1 MYCLAPDLVKSSSPL
16 QMTLLYHP
24 YLQPMPLH
32 SDFLLHHQQ
41 NPRQSSSSP
50 IRNRTPIQNPNQT
63 LSLSLSLSLSLNQKK
78 KNPNTAAT
86 KNRERF
92 ERYRIMRFGKR
103 TGNRRFRWA
112 RTRNSTNSG
121 ETKREMDRN
130 GAEAQKRCRFLEERE
145 RFLRK

>member
-63 LSLSLSLSLSLNQKK
+63 LSLSLSLSQPKK
-78 KNPNTAAT
+78 KKT
-86 KNRERF
+86 KHCRNEKPRAVRTVQNNAVQKTNRKSQIPVSKNEKF
-92 ERYRIMRFGKR
+92 YQL
-103 TGNRRFRWA
+103 RRNEA
-112 RTRNSTNSG
+112 
-121 ETKREMDRN
+121 RN
-130 GAEAQKRCRFLEERE
+130 GSERS
-145 RFLRK
+145 